1 VASPASGASA
11 ASFPRLS
18 NDVYYGG
25 MSNVA
30 PLSLLSAIVVLGSS
44 LEGWSLLEP
53 TDGERRS
60 FRQAVAFEREFSGPP
75 VVQVG
80 VVGIDA
86 SKDDNLRFSVRA
98 EDISAYGFTLSVE
111 TWLNTK
117 IWSVEIS
124 WLAIGS

>member
-1 VASPASGASA
+1 
-11 ASFPRLS
+11 
-18 NDVYYGG
+18 

-30 PLSLLSAIVVLGSS
+30 PLSLLSAIVVLDSS
-44 LEGWSLLEP
+44 LAGWSLLEP
-53 TDGERRS
+53 VPDERRS
-60 FRQAVAFEREFSGPP
+60 FRQTILFERPFSAPP

-86 SKDDNLRFSVRA
+86 SKDDNLRFSLRA
-98 EDISAYGFTLSVE
+98 EQIGADGFTLSVE